1 MLMAF
6 LQKKESAGEKKLN
19 LSNLR
24 LYLVVILAGIAIGVF
39 VELIQGNY
47 IYKRYYDTE
56 DIIVNSIGTVIGGLG
71 YTLIGRK
78 LV

>member
-1 MLMAF
+1 MAF

>member
-6 LQKKESAGEKKLN
+6 LEKKESKAEKRMN
-19 LSNLR
+19 QSNFK
-24 LYLVVILAGIAIGVF
+24 LYLMVVLAGIAIGVF
-39 VELIQGNY
+39 VELVQGNC
-47 IYKRYYDTE
+47 IFKRYYE
-56 DIIVNSIGTVIGGLG
+56 LWDIFSNSVGTIIGALS